1 MAWNM
6 SKSMRTFLCFKESF
20 LDEQQHHLKYSCG
33 ELTSVTWQNF
43 KRIIAMHF
51 ENNGIIIFQKSLYFS
66 HNRMVP
72 LVFSQ
77 LPVNE
82 LELYLRLKEIEQ
94 KER

>member
-1 MAWNM
+1 
-6 SKSMRTFLCFKESF
+6 
-20 LDEQQHHLKYSCG
+20 
-33 ELTSVTWQNF
+33 
-43 KRIIAMHF
+43 MHF
-51 ENNGIIIFQKSLYFS
+51 ENNVIIIFQKSLYFS